1 MVQEKNRAYTYRWIV
16 FGVLLL
22 TYFFVFFHRL
32 SPAVVK
38 VNLEEAFGMTAMQY
52 SNLTAV
58 YFYPYA
64 IMQIPSGIL
73 ADTLGARKTGV
84 IGCLTMAVG
93 SILFGIAPGFSMLMF
108 GRMLVGLGASVIF
121 LSILKI
127 QSLWFAESE
136 FGTLTGMTTFAGNL
150 GGAVAQGP
158 LALMVGLLTWRMS
171 FIAIGIFSA
180 FLAVLIF
187 VLVRNKPEDKGFA
200 PIVAVRKETQ
210 QKQAGIWQTLKEI
223 VLCRHMWPIIII
235 NFLAMGVNFTI
246 TAWALPYLTDVY
258 GLSVSKAGA
267 ITFFYP
273 LGAAVGCIVTGAI
286 TDKIK
291 MRKLPAIF
299 MSVGAIVC
307 LALITFLNGGKA
319 PLPVFAVC
327 LILISVFLTY
337 TVLFYG
343 LSKDI
348 NHPSFSGMSTSVPNV
363 AVFAGAAV
371 VPLVFGGVIS
381 KYQPILGNQGAYQK
395 MFLGFLAVS
404 VICTVLNFFLL
415 ETNCRSR
422 YDELREGTYKKNIF
436 SLK

>member
-1 MVQEKNRAYTYRWIV
+1 MVQQRNKAYTYRWIV

-38 VNLEEAFGMTAMQY
+38 VNLEQAFGMTAMQY

-84 IGCLTMAVG
+84 IGCLTMAIG
-93 SILFGIAPGFSMLMF
+93 SILFGLAPSFSMLML

-121 LSILKI
+121 LSILKV
-127 QSLWFAESE
+127 QSVWFSENE
-136 FGTLTGMTTFAGNL
+136 FGTLTGMTTFAGNF

-158 LALMVGLLTWRMS
+158 LAFMVGLLTWRMS
-171 FIAIGIFSA
+171 FIAIGVFSA
-180 FLAVLIF
+180 VLAVAIF
-187 VLVRNKPEDKGFA
+187 VLVRNKPEDKGFE
-200 PIVAVRKETQ
+200 PIVVHRTETQ
-210 QKQAGIWQTLKEI
+210 EAKVGIWSTSKEMI
-223 VLCRHMWPIIII
+223 VCKYMWPIIII
-235 NFLAMGVNFTI
+235 NFLGMGVSFTI

-258 GLSVSKAGA
+258 GLSVGQAGT
-267 ITFFYP
+267 IMFFYP
-273 LGAAVGCIVTGAI
+273 LGAAVGCIVTGAV

-291 MRKLPAIF
+291 MRKIPSIL
-299 MSVGAIVC
+299 MSVGVVIC
-307 LALITFLNGGKA
+307 LGLIAFVNNGKP
-319 PLPVFAVC
+319 PLPLLTVC
-327 LILISVFLTY
+327 LILLSIFLTY
-337 TVLFYG
+337 SVLFYSI
-343 LSKDI
+343 SKEI
-348 NHPSFSGMSTSVPNV
+348 NHPKFSGIATSVPNV

-371 VPLVFGGVIS
+371 LPLVFGGVIS

-395 MFLGFLAVS
+395 MFLGFFVVA
-404 VICTVLNFFLL
+404 VICTILTFFLF
-415 ETNCRSR
+415 ETNCRNR
-422 YDELREGTYKKNIF
+422 YYAMRDGTYQKKVF

>member
-1 MVQEKNRAYTYRWIV
+1 
-16 FGVLLL
+16 
-22 TYFFVFFHRL
+22 
-32 SPAVVK
+32 
-38 VNLEEAFGMTAMQY
+38 MTAMQY

-127 QSLWFAESE
+127 QSTWFAESE

-158 LALMVGLLTWRMS
+158 LAMMVGLLTWRMS

-187 VLVRNKPEDKGFA
+187 VLVRNKPEDKGFE

-235 NFLAMGVNFTI
+235 NFGDGCEL
-246 TAWALPYLTDVY
+246 YHY
-258 GLSVSKAGA
+258 GLGA
-267 ITFFYP
+267 ALFDRRLWTQCEQGRRHYLFYP

-307 LALITFLNGGKA
+307 LVLITFLNGGKA

-327 LILISVFLTY
+327 LILISVFDLY
-337 TVLFYG
+337 GVVLRIVKGYQSSELFGHVHVGAQCGGLCRGGGGAAGLWRCYQQISADFG
-343 LSKDI
+343 KPGRLSKD
-348 NHPSFSGMSTSVPNV
+348 
-363 AVFAGAAV
+363 VFG
-371 VPLVFGGVIS
+371 VFGGVGDMHGFKLLFTGNKLS
-381 KYQPILGNQGAYQK
+381 KQ
-395 MFLGFLAVS
+395 V
-404 VICTVLNFFLL
+404 
-415 ETNCRSR
+415 
-422 YDELREGTYKKNIF
+422 
-436 SLK
+436 

>member
-1 MVQEKNRAYTYRWIV
+1 MHLEKSKAYTYRWIV

-38 VNLEEAFGMTAMQY
+38 INLEQAFGMTAMQY

-93 SILFGIAPGFSMLMF
+93 SILFGLAPGFSMLMF

-127 QSLWFAESE
+127 QSVWFSESE

-158 LALMVGLLTWRMS
+158 LAFMVGLLTWRMS
-171 FIAIGIFSA
+171 FIAIGIFSVI
-180 FLAVLIF
+180 LALAILI
-187 VLVRNKPEDKGFA
+187 LVRNKPEDKGYA
-200 PIVAVRKETQ
+200 PIVVHRVQSQEEHV
-210 QKQAGIWQTLKEI
+210 GIWSTLKEI
-223 VLCRHMWPIIII
+223 VTCKYMWPIIAI
-235 NFLAMGVNFTI
+235 NFLAMGVSFTI
-246 TAWALPYLTDVY
+246 TAWALPFLTDVY
-258 GLSVSKAGA
+258 GLSVGKAGS

-273 LGAAVGCIVTGAI
+273 LGAAVGCIVTGTL

-291 MRKLPAIF
+291 RRKLPAIL
-299 MSVGAIVC
+299 MSIGVIIC
-307 LALITFLNGGKA
+307 LALIAFVNNGKP
-319 PLPVFAVC
+319 PLSVFAVC
-327 LILISVFLTY
+327 LILISIFLTY
-337 TVLFYG
+337 SVLFYSI
-343 LSKDI
+343 SKDI
-348 NHPSFSGMSTSVPNV
+348 NHPRFSGMATSVPNV

-371 VPLVFGGVIS
+371 VPLVFGGIIT
-381 KYQPILGNQGAYQK
+381 KYQPLLGHQGAYQK
-395 MFLGFLAVS
+395 MFLGFLAVA
-404 VICTVLNFFLL
+404 VVCTILTFFLF
-415 ETNCRSR
+415 ETNCKNR
-422 YDELREGTYKKNIF
+422 YYEMQDGTFKKNIF